1 MKAKIRNIDELR
13 TEIIRLQ
20 EQRSEMEADMQIEVN
35 KLVSKIKLPLMLFGK
50 MSEWA
55 TSLLGVKSKNDE
67 ASDSGDWVSG
77 IFKMGLPFLMNRF
90 VFPKSG
96 FLAKTVL
103 GLITERAAGTI
114 NKDLLS
120 SVISKIADTIKGA
133 KRRKKDGP
141 ELDDYGIPPDSETY

>member
-1 MKAKIRNIDELR
+1 MKAKITNIDELR
-13 TEIIRLQ
+13 SEIIRLK
-20 EQRSEMEADMQIEVN
+20 EQRSVMEADMQIEVN
-35 KLVSKIKLPLMLFGK
+35 KLVSKVKLPLMFFGK

-55 TSLLGVKSKNDE
+55 ASLLGLKSNNDGS
-67 ASDSGDWVSG
+67 SDSGDWVSG
-77 IFKMGLPFLMNRF
+77 IFKMGLPLLMNRF
-90 VFPKSG
+90 IFPKSG

-120 SVISKIADTIKGA
+120 SVISKILDTIKGP
-133 KRRKKDGP
+133 KKRKKDGP

>member
-1 MKAKIRNIDELR
+1 MKTKIRNIDELR
-13 TEIIRLQ
+13 AEVIRLQ
-20 EQRSEMEADMQIEVN
+20 EQRSEMEADMQIELN
-35 KLVSKIKLPLMLFGK
+35 KLASKIKLPLMFFGK
-50 MSEWA
+50 ISEWA
-55 TSLLGVKSKNDE
+55 SSFLGIKSKNDE

-77 IFKMGLPFLMNRF
+77 IFRMGLPLLMNRL

-96 FLAKTVL
+96 FLAKTIL

-120 SVISKIADTIKGA
+120 SVISKITDTIKGS

-141 ELDDYGIPPDSETY
+141 DLDDYGIPPDSETY